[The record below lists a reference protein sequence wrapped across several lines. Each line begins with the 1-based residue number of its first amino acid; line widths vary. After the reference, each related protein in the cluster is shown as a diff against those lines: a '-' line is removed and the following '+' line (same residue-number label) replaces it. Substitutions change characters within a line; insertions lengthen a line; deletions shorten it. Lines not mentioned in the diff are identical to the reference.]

1 MLESLREVSDALNK
15 FHKAGE
21 TLEAELQLERAST
34 EYLKLAGKRYRNGVL
49 AYIDVLDARR
59 SLFVAQISVSTAREV
74 QLVSLVALYKALGGG
89 WDPAELQ
96 GLARAP

>member
-1 MLESLREVSDALNK
+1 
-15 FHKAGE
+15 
-21 TLEAELQLERAST
+21 
-34 EYLKLAGKRYRNGVL
+34 VL

-59 SLFVAQISVSTAREV
+59 SLFIAQISVSTAREA